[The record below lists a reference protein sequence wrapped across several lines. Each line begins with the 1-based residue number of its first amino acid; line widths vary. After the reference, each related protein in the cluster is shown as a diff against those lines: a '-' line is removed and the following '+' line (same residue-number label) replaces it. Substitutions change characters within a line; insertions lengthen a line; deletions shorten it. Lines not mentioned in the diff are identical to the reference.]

1 LRWFDGR
8 PFTEH
13 TLADLGADDHLIVY
27 PQRSSIIGSFRG
39 LRCKVSILL
48 SEPWG
53 LSKRIY
59 LPVMLLWW
67 KYFRIFTFQAPIIR
81 LLPNARFWIA
91 ANSWVGVPSDAEIGG
106 KTRNMSLIASAKM
119 MLRGHR
125 LRHSVARW
133 ARAEKLDID
142 LLGLA
147 YQPFDDKRDG
157 LLPYRFSVVIE
168 NSRENGYF
176 TEKLVDALLCGTVP
190 IYWGAPDVEKFFD
203 VRGML
208 VCRTEDDIRKAIR
221 RADLM
226 LYDSMKAAIARNRE
240 TAKRYVDQDRRAA
253 DALVIEATGVSPSRD
268 VRSAANDPRH

>member
-1 LRWFDGR
+1 
-8 PFTEH
+8 
-13 TLADLGADDHLIVY
+13 
-27 PQRSSIIGSFRG
+27 
-39 LRCKVSILL
+39 
-48 SEPWG
+48 
-53 LSKRIY
+53 
-59 LPVMLLWW
+59 MLLWW
-67 KYFRIFTFQAPIIR
+67 KYFRIFTFQGLIIR